1 MKTLT
6 LRKSLAIVS
15 AAALLVGATALAIP
29 SAGAASAAPTCTTDA
44 KTSVE
49 TCKGTLANGAVY
61 EMRMPH
67 ANFHGSMYF
76 WAHGFRPT
84 YAYPGYT
91 PPNGKTVEE
100 LTPYSNNTG
109 KNITSQML
117 ATGRA
122 VAAFD
127 RKTNGGYGWN
137 AAESIPLM
145 KELIDIAKAKY
156 ASSLKKVI
164 IYGSSGAGPLITGFN
179 ETYPGVADASGMMA
193 GITNASAA
201 LRTGC
206 DLFYLLSVFADPN
219 IKGCAAF
226 GAASGVNGHMLAL
239 QQLGLAGAVLTAW
252 SKNYGAPTLENPA
265 AVKPYGL
272 PQRSALLLIGLL
284 TGLPT
289 KSAHMDGITTSAVV
303 PEQSINSTV
312 AILENLQEAL
322 GTATFAGQAIG
333 EQVGAGFYDN
343 TKTDFASLL
352 TDEDAARF
360 NLGLS
365 GDDGIAVMLGA
376 LKAAPRVT
384 GNPTSVAKLASLYQ
398 PTYAST
404 TPMVLL
410 SNEAD
415 RLVLSGNAVQYSD
428 RAQAAYQAR
437 LDKWNGQTG
446 VKKGAKPQ
454 PNTLSI
460 YAITPETYTKYN
472 AAGLPDLASPP
483 AVSGVGHQSFTV
495 KQSMTWVAL
504 MEISAYAGRV
514 PSATVAQKYLS
525 KTPYLSI
532 DLDFRPGELKYEK

>member
-1 MKTLT
+1 
-6 LRKSLAIVS
+6 
-15 AAALLVGATALAIP
+15 
-29 SAGAASAAPTCTTDA
+29 
-44 KTSVE
+44 
-49 TCKGTLANGAVY
+49 
-61 EMRMPH
+61 
-67 ANFHGSMYF
+67 
-76 WAHGFRPT
+76 
-84 YAYPGYT
+84 
-91 PPNGKTVEE
+91 
-100 LTPYSNNTG
+100 
-109 KNITSQML
+109 ML

-252 SKNYGAPTLENPA
+252 SKNLGAPGLEYPA
-265 AVKPYGL
+265 AIKPYGI

-284 TGLPT
+284 TGIPM
-289 KSAHMDGITTSAVV
+289 KSAHMDGITTNSVIL
-303 PEQSINSTV
+303 EQSINSTV
-312 AILENLQEAL
+312 AVLENLQEAL

-365 GDDGIAVMLGA
+365 GDEGIQLMLGA

-415 RLVLSGNAVQYSD
+415 RLVLVGNAVQYND

-437 LDKWNGQTG
+437 LDKWNAQTG

-460 YAITPETYTKYN
+460 YAITPETYTKYT
-472 AAGLPDLASPP
+472 AAGLPDLAGAP

-514 PSATVAQKYLS
+514 PSATVAQKYLA

>member
-29 SAGAASAAPTCTTDA
+29 SAGAATAAPTCTTDA

-49 TCKGTLANGAVY
+49 TCKGALSNGAVY

-84 YAYPGYT
+84 FPYPGYT

-100 LTPYSNNTG
+100 LTPYSANTG

-137 AAESIPLM
+137 AADSIPLM

-156 ASSLKKVI
+156 ASTLKKVI

-193 GITNASAA
+193 GVTNVSAT

-252 SKNYGAPTLENPA
+252 SKNLGAPGLEYPA
-265 AVKPYGL
+265 AIKPYGI

-284 TGLPT
+284 TGIPM
-289 KSAHMDGITTSAVV
+289 KSAHMDGITTNSVIL
-303 PEQSINSTV
+303 EQSINSTV
-312 AILENLQEAL
+312 AVLENLQEAL
-322 GTATFAGQAIG
+322 GTATFAGQAIA

-343 TKTDFASLL
+343 TKTDYCKFV
-352 TDEDAARF
+352 D
-360 NLGLS
+360 
-365 GDDGIAVMLGA
+365 
-376 LKAAPRVT
+376 
-384 GNPTSVAKLASLYQ
+384 
-398 PTYAST
+398 
-404 TPMVLL
+404 
-410 SNEAD
+410 
-415 RLVLSGNAVQYSD
+415 
-428 RAQAAYQAR
+428 
-437 LDKWNGQTG
+437 
-446 VKKGAKPQ
+446 
-454 PNTLSI
+454 
-460 YAITPETYTKYN
+460 
-472 AAGLPDLASPP
+472 
-483 AVSGVGHQSFTV
+483 
-495 KQSMTWVAL
+495 
-504 MEISAYAGRV
+504 
-514 PSATVAQKYLS
+514 
-525 KTPYLSI
+525 
-532 DLDFRPGELKYEK
+532 

>member
-44 KTSVE
+44 KTSIE

-137 AAESIPLM
+137 AAESIALM

-303 PEQSINSTV
+303 AEQSINSTV

-365 GDDGIAVMLGA
+365 GDDGIALMLGA

-514 PSATVAQKYLS
+514 PSATVAQKYLA

>member
-1 MKTLT
+1 MKTLNV
-6 LRKSLAIVS
+6 RKSLAIVS
-15 AAALLVGATALAIP
+15 AAALLIGATALAIP
-29 SAGAASAAPTCTTDA
+29 TASAAAAAPTCTTDA
-44 KTSVE
+44 KTNVE
-49 TCKGTLANGAVY
+49 TCKGALSNGAVY

-84 YAYPGYT
+84 YDYPGYT

-127 RKTNGGYGWN
+127 RKSNGGYGWN
-137 AAESIPLM
+137 AADSIALM

-193 GITNASAA
+193 GVTNASAS

-206 DLFYLLSVFADPN
+206 DLFYLLSVFADPK

-239 QQLGLAGAVLTAW
+239 QQLGLAGEVLTAW
-252 SKNYGAPTLENPA
+252 SKNFGAPALENPA

-289 KSAHMDGITTSAVV
+289 KSAHMDGILTSAAV

-322 GTATFAGQAIG
+322 GTATFAGQAIA

-343 TKTDFASLL
+343 TKTDFSSLL

-365 GDDGIAVMLGA
+365 GDEGIQLMLGA
-376 LKAAPRVT
+376 LKAAPRIT
-384 GNPTSVAKLASLYQ
+384 GNPTSMAKFANFYQ

-415 RLVLSGNAVQYSD
+415 RLVLPGNAVQYND
-428 RAQAAYQAR
+428 RAVAAYQAR
-437 LDKWNGQTG
+437 LDKWNAQTG

-514 PSATVAQKYLS
+514 PSAAVAQKYLAR
-525 KTPYLSI
+525 TPYLSI
-532 DLDFRPGELKYEK
+532 DLDYRPGELKYEK

>member
-6 LRKSLAIVS
+6 FRKSLAIVS

-29 SAGAASAAPTCTTDA
+29 SAGAASTAPTCTTDA

-137 AAESIPLM
+137 AAESIALM

-193 GITNASAA
+193 GITNPSAA

-514 PSATVAQKYLS
+514 PSATVAQKYLA

>member
-1 MKTLT
+1 MKTLNV
-6 LRKSLAIVS
+6 RKSLAIVS

-29 SAGAASAAPTCTTDA
+29 TAGAAAAAPTCKTDV
-44 KTSVE
+44 KTNVE
-49 TCKGTLANGAVY
+49 TCTGALSNGAVY
-61 EMRMPH
+61 EIRVPH

-100 LTPYSNNTG
+100 LTPFSANTG

-117 ATGRA
+117 ASGRA

-127 RKTNGGYGWN
+127 RKTNGGYNWN

-145 KELIDIAKAKY
+145 KELVDIAKAKY
-156 ASSLKKVI
+156 TSSLTKVI

-193 GITNASAA
+193 GATNVSAA

-226 GAASGVNGHMLAL
+226 GAAKGVNGHMLAL

-252 SKNYGAPTLENPA
+252 SKNLGAPALEYPA
-265 AVKPYGL
+265 AIKPYGI

-284 TGLPT
+284 GGLPT
-289 KSAHMDGITTSAVV
+289 KSSHMDGITTNAVIA
-303 PEQSINSTV
+303 EQSINSTV
-312 AILENLQEAL
+312 AILENFQDAL
-322 GTATFAGQAIG
+322 GTATFTGQSIG
-333 EQVGAGFYDN
+333 EITGAGFYDN
-343 TKTDFASLL
+343 TKTDFSSLL

-365 GDDGIAVMLGA
+365 GDDGINLMLGA
-376 LKAAPRVT
+376 LKAAPRIT
-384 GNPTSVAKLASLYQ
+384 GTPASVANYANLYQ

-415 RLVLSGNAVQYSD
+415 RLVLVGNAVQYND

-437 LDKWNGQTG
+437 LDKWNAQTG

-460 YAITPETYTKYN
+460 YAITPETYTKYT
-472 AAGLPDLASPP
+472 AAGLPDLAGAP

-514 PSATVAQKYLS
+514 PSATVAQKYLA
-525 KTPYLSI
+525 KTPYLSS

>member
-1 MKTLT
+1 M
-6 LRKSLAIVS
+6 
-15 AAALLVGATALAIP
+15 
-29 SAGAASAAPTCTTDA
+29 
-44 KTSVE
+44 
-49 TCKGTLANGAVY
+49 
-61 EMRMPH
+61 
-67 ANFHGSMYF
+67 
-76 WAHGFRPT
+76 
-84 YAYPGYT
+84 
-91 PPNGKTVEE
+91 
-100 LTPYSNNTG
+100 
-109 KNITSQML
+109 
-117 ATGRA
+117 
-122 VAAFD
+122 
-127 RKTNGGYGWN
+127 
-137 AAESIPLM
+137 
-145 KELIDIAKAKY
+145 
-156 ASSLKKVI
+156 I

-193 GITNASAA
+193 GVTNASAA

-252 SKNYGAPTLENPA
+252 SKNLGAPGLEYPA
-265 AVKPYGL
+265 AIKPYGI

-284 TGLPT
+284 TGIPM
-289 KSAHMDGITTSAVV
+289 KSAHITTNSVI

-312 AILENLQEAL
+312 AVLENLQEAL

-365 GDDGIAVMLGA
+365 GDDGINLMLGA
-376 LKAAPRVT
+376 LKAAPRIT
-384 GNPTSVAKLASLYQ
+384 GNPTSVAKLASFYQ

-415 RLVLSGNAVQYSD
+415 RLVLVGNAVQYND

-437 LDKWNGQTG
+437 LDKWNAQVG
-446 VKKGAKPQ
+446 VKKGAKPL

-460 YAITPETYTKYN
+460 YAITPETYTKYT
-472 AAGLPDLASPP
+472 ATGLPDLAGAP

-514 PSATVAQKYLS
+514 PSATVAQKYLA